1 MDCPTTSEPII
12 YLDNAATAF
21 PKPPEILDSA
31 LDLYKRFGVNPGRS
45 GYDLCLI
52 GGELV
57 QTTREELTRFF
68 GGTDPE
74 RLCFAYNASDAL
86 NILIQGM
93 VEPGDHV
100 VATMVE
106 HNSVIR
112 PLNHL
117 RRDHGVVVD
126 YVPTASEGRVDPQD
140 IAAAICPKT
149 TLVVVNHASNVI
161 GTIQPLAEIGRIC
174 REREV
179 RFVVDTAQTAG
190 VVPIDMHE
198 MNIDAL
204 AFTGHKSLLAPT
216 GIGGCYVAEGVEVK
230 HTRAGGT
237 GVRSAYPYH
246 LDEYPYRLE
255 VGTPNVL
262 GIVGLHEAQRY
273 IAKRGMDEIYRHE
286 MELFSTLQRALE
298 ETDGVTLH
306 GTTRLTDRL
315 PVLSLTVDG
324 WDPGDVGILLDGDY
338 NIACRTGLQCAPL
351 IHHQMGTSPRGTV
364 RLSIGPMNVA
374 ADVEAAIVGVRAIA
388 EVGQSRKPTTGG
400 LTAGDSAP
408 GPGGS

>member
-1 MDCPTTSEPII
+1 MASPELPEKII
-12 YLDNAATAF
+12 YLDSAATVY
-21 PKPPEILDSA
+21 PKPPEILDAA
-31 LDLYKRFGVNPGRS
+31 LDMYKRFGVNPGRS

-68 GGTDPE
+68 GGSNPD

-93 VEPGDHV
+93 VEPGTHV
-100 VATMVE
+100 VSTTVE

-117 RRDHGVVVD
+117 RRDHGVAVD
-126 YVPTASEGRVDPQD
+126 FVPTASDGRVDPEE
-140 IAAAICPKT
+140 IAAAIGPKT
-149 TLVVVNHASNVI
+149 TLVLVNHGSNVI
-161 GTIQPLAEIGRIC
+161 GTIQPLAEIGRVC

-190 VVPIDMHE
+190 VVPIDVQE

-216 GIGGCYVAEGVEVK
+216 GIGGCYVSEGVEVK

-255 VGTPNVL
+255 VGTPNTL
-262 GIVGLHEAQRY
+262 GILGLHEAQRY
-273 IAKRGMDEIYRHE
+273 IAERGMGEIYRHE
-286 MELFSTLQRALE
+286 MELFSTLHGALE
-298 ETDGVTLH
+298 DIAGVTLH
-306 GTTRLTDRL
+306 GTTRLSDRL
-315 PVLSLTVDG
+315 PVLSLTVEG
-324 WDPGDVGILLDGDY
+324 WDPADVGILLDGDH

-351 IHHQMGTSPRGTV
+351 IHEQMGTAPRGTV
-364 RLSIGPMNVA
+364 RLSVGPMNIA
-374 ADVEAAIVGVRAIA
+374 PDIEQAINGMRAIA
-388 EVGQSRKPTTGG
+388 AAGQVRASRT
-400 LTAGDSAP
+400 S
-408 GPGGS
+408 